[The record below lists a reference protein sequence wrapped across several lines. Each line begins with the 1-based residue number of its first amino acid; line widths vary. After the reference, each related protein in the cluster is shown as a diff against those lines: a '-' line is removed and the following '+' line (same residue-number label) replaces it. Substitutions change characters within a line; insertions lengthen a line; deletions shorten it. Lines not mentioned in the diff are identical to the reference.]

1 MVNNKMWKSAARG
14 AIAAIVAITA
24 GFIVSFAQP
33 LTAQPTTP
41 ACEARGSR
49 DSLASRPSP
58 LDSMTMTVDGGEIK
72 VCYSRPSARGR
83 VIFGQLVEYG
93 EPWRTG
99 ANEPT
104 MLFVPDT
111 MEVAGVRLGPGRV
124 ILRTIP
130 EREQWTLLFHTT
142 TEKDPQRMA
151 QALEEVGRATVPAR
165 TITTPVEQFTIRP
178 DSADGGAALVLE
190 WERTQVAVPIRAAGA
205 RRQ

>member
-1 MVNNKMWKSAARG
+1 MSNNKMWKAPAR
-14 AIAAIVAITA
+14 ATIAVIVAITIGA
-24 GFIVSFAQP
+24 MAMFAQP
-33 LTAQPTTP
+33 LRAQSTTP

-58 LDSMTMTVDGGEIK
+58 LDSATVTVGARQVK

-83 VIFGQLVEYG
+83 VIFGQLVPYG

-104 MLFVPDT
+104 MLFLPDT
-111 MEVAGVRLGPGRV
+111 MEIAGVRLGPGRI

-130 EREQWTLLFHTT
+130 EREEWTLLFHTT
-142 TEKDPQRMA
+142 TEKDPERMA
-151 QALEEVGRATVPAR
+151 RSLDEVGRATVPAR

-178 DSADGGAALVLE
+178 DSARGAAALVLE
-190 WERTQVAVPIRAAGA
+190 WERTQVLVPIRPVGA
-205 RRQ
+205 RR

>member
-1 MVNNKMWKSAARG
+1 MSMNRMWKAPTGG
-14 AIAAIVAITA
+14 ALAAIVAINAATIA
-24 GFIVSFAQP
+24 SFAQA
-33 LTAQPTTP
+33 LAAQPTTP
-41 ACEARGSR
+41 ACEARGSQ
-49 DSLASRPSP
+49 DSLAARPSP
-58 LDSMTMTVDGGEIK
+58 LDSTTMTVDGREIK

-93 EPWRTG
+93 QPWRTG

-104 MLFVPDT
+104 MLFLPDT
-111 MEVAGVRLGPGRV
+111 MEIAGVRLRPGRI

-130 EREQWTLLFHTT
+130 EREEWTLTFHTT

-178 DSADGGAALVLE
+178 DSAGGASALVLE
-190 WERTQVAVPIRAAGA
+190 WERTQVAVPIRAAGS
-205 RRQ
+205 RRR